1 MRISG
6 EGGFRPIFASCQSAS
21 LERWARDSFSPGGR
35 PSTAASATLFFGAV
49 NLSRNPFVVVGE
61 RMEGQRTTPNEDIS
75 TLLEKAGK
83 GNRQA
88 FKDIIGLYQQKVF
101 LLAFSILRNREDA
114 LDVVQETFMRLY
126 QKLDAYEKGRNFQA
140 WLLQIAK
147 NLSID
152 YYRKHHGR
160 RREMESGKSVEDL
173 PLAAEDHWSNP
184 ESSELRHVI
193 SRNLERLGERQRL
206 IFVMKHLNG
215 LEYREIAQVLGIS
228 VGTVKS
234 LHFKAVRNL
243 KSWLSPQLG
252 MQP

>member
-1 MRISG
+1 M
-6 EGGFRPIFASCQSAS
+6 EEDRPTFH
-21 LERWARDSFSPGGR
+21 
-35 PSTAASATLFFGAV
+35 
-49 NLSRNPFVVVGE
+49 
-61 RMEGQRTTPNEDIS
+61 EDIS
-75 TLLEKAGK
+75 ALLDKAGE
-83 GNRQA
+83 GDRQA
-88 FKDIIGLYQQKVF
+88 FKNIVSLHQQKVF
-101 LLAFSILRNREDA
+101 LLAYSILKNREDA

-126 QKLDAYEKGRNFQA
+126 QKLDVYEKGRNFQA

-160 RREMESGKSVEDL
+160 RREMESDKSVEEL

-184 ESSELRHVI
+184 ESSELRHVL
-193 SRNLERLGERQRL
+193 SRSLERLGERQRL
-206 IFVMKHLNG
+206 IFLMKHFNG

-243 KSWLSPQLG
+243 RNWLSPQLG
-252 MQP
+252 MPA

>member
-1 MRISG
+1 
-6 EGGFRPIFASCQSAS
+6 
-21 LERWARDSFSPGGR
+21 
-35 PSTAASATLFFGAV
+35 
-49 NLSRNPFVVVGE
+49 
-61 RMEGQRTTPNEDIS
+61 MEDKGPTYHEDIS
-75 TLLEKAGK
+75 TLLCKAGE
-83 GNRQA
+83 GDRQA
-88 FKDIIGLYQQKVF
+88 FKDIVSLHQQKVF
-101 LLAFSILRNREDA
+101 LLAYSILKNREDA

-152 YYRKHHGR
+152 YYRKHHAR
-160 RREMESGKSVEDL
+160 RREMESGKSVEEL

-184 ESSELRHVI
+184 ESSELRHVL

-206 IFVMKHLNG
+206 IFVMKHFNG

-243 KSWLSPQLG
+243 KNWLSPQLG
-252 MQP
+252 MQA